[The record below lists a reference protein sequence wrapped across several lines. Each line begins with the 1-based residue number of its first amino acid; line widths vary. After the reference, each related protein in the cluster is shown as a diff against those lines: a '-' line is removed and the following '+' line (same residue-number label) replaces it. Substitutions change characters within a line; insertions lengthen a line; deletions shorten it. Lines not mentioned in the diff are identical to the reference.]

1 MESMPSSNSN
11 SPADRPADAEG
22 DARTWDSQC
31 WFPPLELAALVAAGV
46 LPASVPV
53 LDVGCGAG
61 VEAVFLALRGW
72 PAYGIDKDR
81 SLVEKAT
88 ALARRHRVPPR
99 FHLMDVMWGASA
111 LPRGWPAQYGVILDR
126 FCVNNVV
133 AGDVPESDYYGV
145 IATLVEPGGL
155 FILRDRGD
163 EDEAESTFR
172 RRLFDAGDDA
182 KLPGGAGEFFELVPG
197 GRVLDVRLVG
207 DDTPDWNRLDAMVP
221 IRGQLAV
228 LRRKRGGR
236 R

>member
-1 MESMPSSNSN
+1 MPPD
-11 SPADRPADAEG
+11 SPADPPADT
-22 DARTWDSQC
+22 DADIRVWDSQC

-46 LPASVPV
+46 LPAGVPV

-61 VEAVFLALRGW
+61 VEVIFLARRGW
-72 PAYGIDKDR
+72 SAFGIDRDR
-81 SLVEKAT
+81 SLVTRAT

-99 FHLMDVMWGASA
+99 FHLMDVMWGPEA
-111 LPRGWPAQYGVILDR
+111 LPRDWPRRYGVVLDR

-133 AGDVPESDYYGV
+133 TSGVDETDYYAV
-145 IATLVEPGGL
+145 VASLLEPGGL
-155 FILRDRGD
+155 FILRDRAN

-182 KLPGGAGEFFELVPG
+182 TLPDGAGEFFELLPG

-221 IRGQLAV
+221 IRAQLGV
-228 LRRKRGGR
+228 LRRTRGR
-236 R
+236 RPT